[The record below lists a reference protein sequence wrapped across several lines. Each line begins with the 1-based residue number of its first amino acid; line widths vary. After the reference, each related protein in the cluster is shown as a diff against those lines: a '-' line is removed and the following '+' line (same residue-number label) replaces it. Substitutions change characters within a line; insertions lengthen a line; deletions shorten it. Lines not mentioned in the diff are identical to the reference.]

1 MGQPRKPFA
10 NRGPIE
16 YTSLSSA
23 VSFADQP
30 ISWIQVVTAGSG
42 GLVVKSEDG
51 TARTYAGL
59 NAGDTYYGPFTEL
72 TSMTCSKIR
81 VGDGVAPPVV
91 GSTSGYAPLLTSA
104 TTSQGVI
111 ELRAPA
117 SFYLLTG
124 APLAIFANGASA
136 VPGSALVDGKA
147 AAIRWNNNATLN
159 GVLGSF
165 TMPPDVDTSL
175 PMTVYVHAS
184 KTGATVGDAVTF
196 DVGLYNQ
203 VVGALDDADTNYG
216 GTTSA
221 MTGDAT
227 AKTVQAVSLAVL
239 AADLAAFPASVTI
252 TVKPTDGTLGT
263 DDLCMLGVYLQ
274 YTKKLL
280 ST

>member
-1 MGQPRKPFA
+1 MGQPLGSFP

-16 YTSLSSA
+16 YTSIASPVTFSP
-23 VSFADQP
+23 P
-30 ISWIQVVTAGSG
+30 IAWVQVVSAGSG
-42 GLVVKSEDG
+42 GLVAKAQDG
-51 TARTYAGL
+51 TSRTYTSL
-59 NAGDTYYGPFTEL
+59 VAGDVYYGPFTEL

-81 VGDGVAPPVV
+81 AGDGEAPPPNPASV
-91 GSTSGYAPLLTSA
+91 SA
-104 TTSQGVI
+104 NITTTLTTSKGTI
-111 ELRAPA
+111 PLRAP
-117 SFYLLTG
+117 SDFYLLTG

-136 VPGSALVDGKA
+136 VPGSALVDSKA
-147 AAIRWNNNATLN
+147 AAIRWNNNATNN

-175 PMTVYVHAS
+175 PMTVYIHAS
-184 KTGATVGDAVTF
+184 KTGATLADAVTF

-252 TVKPTDGTLGT
+252 TIKPTDGTLGT
-263 DDLCMLGVYLQ
+263 DDLCMLSVYLQ

-280 ST
+280 AS